1 MTYNNALEVS
11 PQWNLPLRIYLKIW
25 KNKCRGSC
33 AKSGLAR
40 NVRETMPLE
49 RNLDLLRCTKRHIL
63 VRKKRH
69 GCMLMLRLDILVLG
83 VRNYIDAKKQ
93 KILPS

>member
-1 MTYNNALEVS
+1 MTGIRTIAMTYNNALEVS

-40 NVRETMPLE
+40 NVR
-49 RNLDLLRCTKRHIL
+49 
-63 VRKKRH
+63 
-69 GCMLMLRLDILVLG
+69 LVLG

-93 KILPS
+93 KILPG